1 MTMKKIKSLK
11 GFKKINNS
19 KLKYEYMINSKGV
32 VVNKKTRHILSP
44 RKNGRVIP
52 LHTNTSTSDYSISKL
67 VNDTFKTAKK
77 TATKKAT
84 AKKVTAKKTTTKK
97 AAVKKATAKKTTM
110 EGFSNYVIH
119 KSGKVVNIKS
129 GRNLKPFY
137 VSAEMRKVGKKC
149 VAMRDDTGKVH
160 KFGVDRLVKRAFA

>member
-84 AKKVTAKKTTTKK
+84 AKK
-97 AAVKKATAKKTTM
+97 TTM